1 MLLPKYYS
9 RNNNFGIQSKSLV
22 DLTYKEWTF
31 NIKNKPQFAKDP
43 NSYNKRERN
52 INKFGQFPIKE
63 KKTSSPLS
71 NFFLLLQKKK
81 NISNKKNIDTN
92 KAKKQMEKILTQVKL
107 KNKWTLTG
115 KKTKKP

>member
-43 NSYNKRERN
+43 NSYNKPERN
-52 INKFGQFPIKE
+52 INEFGQFPIKE

-81 NISNKKNIDTN
+81 ILVIR
-92 KAKKQMEKILTQVKL
+92 KILTQIKL
-107 KNKWTLTG
+107 KNKW
-115 KKTKKP
+115 KKY

>member
-22 DLTYKEWTF
+22 DLTYREWIF

-43 NSYNKRERN
+43 NSYNKPEGN
-52 INKFGQFPIKE
+52 INEFGQFPIKE
-63 KKTSSPLS
+63 KEPSPPLQ
-71 NFFLLLQKKK
+71 NFFLLLQKK
-81 NISNKKNIDTN
+81 ILV
-92 KAKKQMEKILTQVKL
+92 MRKILTQIKL
-107 KNKWTLTG
+107 KTKWALTG